1 MCTVLAIAVAA
12 GGRDIAATI
21 TRPARK
27 SSVMFT
33 LGKIY
38 MFLLENCGTL
48 QHQNTLGTN
57 HTS

>member
-1 MCTVLAIAVAA
+1 MAA

-21 TRPARK
+21 TGPARK

-33 LGKIY
+33 FGKNTCFHFRIY
-38 MFLLENCGTL
+38 SGTL